1 VVVSV
6 RESSCTASSGTASS
20 GTTSSGTA
28 SSGAAHPMM
37 IQECLLIARGWR
49 HAAPDFVLTQGIV
62 WEDSLL
68 AVNVLK

>member
-1 VVVSV
+1 
-6 RESSCTASSGTASS
+6 
-20 GTTSSGTA
+20 
-28 SSGAAHPMM
+28 MM